1 MDPRNQKPSPDAPA
15 ANVPAT
21 NAPAANAP
29 PTAQPAAD
37 AAIEPVQPPED
48 AETRRRRE
56 QHLDQELDAE
66 LDDTFPA
73 SDPIPWSH
81 EVK

>member
-1 MDPRNQKPSPDAPA
+1 MQPRTPAPP
-15 ANVPAT
+15 NEAT
-21 NAPAANAP
+21 NDASQSSRDPAPRAGAEP
-29 PTAQPAAD
+29 PD
-37 AAIEPVQPPED
+37 PV
-48 AETRRRRE
+48 
-56 QHLDQELDAE
+56 LDRELDRE

>member
-1 MDPRNQKPSPDAPA
+1 MDPRTPKPSPDAPA
-15 ANVPAT
+15 A
-21 NAPAANAP
+21 
-29 PTAQPAAD
+29 D
-37 AAIEPVQPPED
+37 AATEAVQPPED
-48 AETRRRRE
+48 AETRRRRA

>member
-1 MDPRNQKPSPDAPA
+1 MDPRTAKPGIPDA
-15 ANVPAT
+15 T
-21 NAPAANAP
+21 IK
-29 PTAQPAAD
+29 PTAGKPDESSQH
-37 AAIEPVQPPED
+37 E
-48 AETRRRRE
+48 
-56 QHLDQELDAE
+56 HLDKELDEE

>member
-1 MDPRNQKPSPDAPA
+1 MDPPNQRPSPDAPA
-15 ANVPAT
+15 AN
-21 NAPAANAP
+21 APAASA
-29 PTAQPAAD
+29 PAAAKPPGD
-37 AAIEPVQPPED
+37 AASGASQPLEEV
-48 AETRRRRE
+48 AARRRRE

>member
-1 MDPRNQKPSPDAPA
+1 MDPRIQGPSPDAPA
-15 ANVPAT
+15 ADT
-21 NAPAANAP
+21 PAADE
-29 PTAQPAAD
+29 PAAD
-37 AAIEPVQPPED
+37 AATQAVPPPSD
-48 AETRRRRE
+48 AEARRKRD
-56 QHLDQELDAE
+56 QHLDQELDEE

>member
-1 MDPRNQKPSPDAPA
+1 MDPRTQDPSPDAPA
-15 ANVPAT
+15 T
-21 NAPAANAP
+21 DE
-29 PTAQPAAD
+29 PAAD
-37 AAIEPVQPPED
+37 AASGDAGKEAVPPAGD
-48 AETRRRRE
+48 AQARRKRDE
-56 QHLDQELDAE
+56 HLDQELDEE